1 MLSVGLSWP
10 ACLPTAALAASL
22 PDGHLQTVNTAVVA
36 KLDGKLKPEAVK
48 TYVQAVGAIR

>member
-1 MLSVGLSWP
+1 MLVGLSWP